1 MFEKWICFC
10 QACFDLCLKS
20 EFCYF
25 VSLPKNDGKLEEVWS
40 GMDPNANVRFRGVCE
55 WICDSQWITLE
66 SILFPWREK
75 FNPGVY
81 IFPIFF
87 CSIFFVPN
95 AFVFSDICLQLNF
108 ITIFYDFSPNYTLKF
123 DELAQ
128 YCFLEK
134 LHFELTFTA
143 RLVRLC
149 V

>member
-1 MFEKWICFC
+1 MTGSWRRCDPEWTQMRMFGFVVFVNGFVILNELHSKAFFSLARKVQPWCV
-10 QACFDLCLKS
+10 
-20 EFCYF
+20 YF
-25 VSLPKNDGKLEEVWS
+25 SYFLLLN
-40 GMDPNANVRFRGVCE
+40 
-55 WICDSQWITLE
+55 
-66 SILFPWREK
+66 
-75 FNPGVY
+75 
-81 IFPIFF
+81 
-87 CSIFFVPN
+87 FFVPN
-95 AFVFSDICLQLNF
+95 SFVFSDICLQLNF

>member
-1 MFEKWICFC
+1 MNYTRKHFFSLARKVQPWCV
-10 QACFDLCLKS
+10 
-20 EFCYF
+20 YF
-25 VSLPKNDGKLEEVWS
+25 SYFLLLN
-40 GMDPNANVRFRGVCE
+40 
-55 WICDSQWITLE
+55 
-66 SILFPWREK
+66 
-75 FNPGVY
+75 
-81 IFPIFF
+81 
-87 CSIFFVPN
+87 FFVPN
-95 AFVFSDICLQLNF
+95 SFVFSDICLQLNF